1 MATLKCF
8 TALIGKPFVIFSD
21 NCSNF
26 VGANNELHK
35 AIKELIK
42 IISKDQIEDYVSG
55 EGIKWNFTPPP
66 LAPHFG
72 GLWEARVKSLK
83 HHLKIIVGNAIL
95 SHEEFLTLVAQIKA
109 ILNSRPLCPLSNDP
123 KDLIALTPAR
133 FLVGSSLV
141 ALPEHD

>member
-1 MATLKCF
+1 ME
-8 TALIGKPFVIFSD
+8 FS
-21 NCSNF
+21 
-26 VGANNELHK
+26 
-35 AIKELIK
+35 
-42 IISKDQIEDYVSG
+42 
-55 EGIKWNFTPPP
+55 PPP